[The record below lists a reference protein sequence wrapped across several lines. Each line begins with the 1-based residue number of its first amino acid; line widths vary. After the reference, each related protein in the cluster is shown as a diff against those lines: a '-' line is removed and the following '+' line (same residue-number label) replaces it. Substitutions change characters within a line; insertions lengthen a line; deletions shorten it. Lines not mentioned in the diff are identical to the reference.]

1 MIRKSLLASTALA
14 AIVALSSVSWAQDA
28 ADPDTALDLEGRAQV
43 EDSVTDETD
52 AQLADKR
59 TALIEEA
66 ISALDETRN
75 AITAIEDG
83 DTEAA
88 LAALAAA
95 TGKLETVVARD
106 PDLALAPVN
115 VNYITY
121 DVLGSLQSIKDT
133 GNRIED
139 LVEDGYF
146 QDARKLLSNFASEI
160 VIQTTSLPLATY
172 PDAILEATAL
182 LDDGKTEEA
191 LTVLNAALSTQV
203 LTENIV
209 PLPPL
214 RAEAMID
221 AAERILN
228 GEDEKAGDDAH
239 AGLTPRDY
247 VQAAR
252 QELKI
257 AEALGYGRER
267 DFEDIH
273 DDLDALEEKIEAQ
286 EDTGGIL
293 NVISGRF
300 DQLRERIFN

>member
-1 MIRKSLLASTALA
+1 MTRKSFLASTALA
-14 AIVALSSVSWAQDA
+14 TVMAMSSVSWAQGT
-28 ADPDTALDLEGRAQV
+28 ADPETAFDLEGRTQV
-43 EDSVTDETD
+43 EDSVTNETD
-52 AQLADKR
+52 TQLSDKR

-66 ISALDETRN
+66 ISALDETHH
-75 AITAIEDG
+75 AITAIEEG

-95 TGKLETVVARD
+95 TGKLETVVARE
-106 PDLALAPVN
+106 PGLALAPVD
-115 VNYITY
+115 VNFITY

-139 LVEDGYF
+139 LVDDGEF
-146 QDARKLLSNFASEI
+146 QKARRLLSNFASEV

-191 LTVLNAALSTQV
+191 LTVLNTALGTQV
-203 LTENIV
+203 IEETAV

-214 RAEAMID
+214 RAEAMIE
-221 AAERILN
+221 AAEEILK
-228 GEDEKAGDDAH
+228 GEAEKDGDKAH
-239 AGLTPRDY
+239 ADLSPGDY
-247 VQAAR
+247 VRAAR
-252 QELKI
+252 QELEI

-273 DDLDALEEKIEAQ
+273 DDLDALEEQIKAQ
-286 EDTGGIL
+286 KDTGGIL
-293 NVISGRF
+293 DAISGRF